1 VVQQMFEVVKIKT
14 GFYPMEYRR
23 IFAINGIRE
32 ILQHTN
38 KLNLQIKMVFV
49 FCLFFN
55 RESSEIILSV
65 NVYHGETVCT

>member
-1 VVQQMFEVVKIKT
+1 MFEVVKLKT
-14 GFYPMEYRR
+14 GYYPMEYRR

-38 KLNLQIKMVFV
+38 KLNLQIKMVFFL
-49 FCLFFN
+49 FCLFFK